1 MRKTILN
8 HAIRY
13 AILSTFL
20 ALHVTPTAF
29 AENNQNQTAIIQEQ
43 TDTNLGFKLI
53 KTQINKSLN
62 DKAIYQGIKL
72 DNGMTVLL
80 ISE

>member
-20 ALHVTPTAF
+20 ALNVAPMAF
-29 AENNQNQTAIIQEQ
+29 AENKQNSSAITQE
-43 TDTNLGFKLI
+43 
-53 KTQINKSLN
+53 KTQIKLFTKVLN
-62 DKAIYQGIKL
+62 
-72 DNGMTVLL
+72 
-80 ISE
+80 

>member
-1 MRKTILN
+1 MKKTQLN

-20 ALHVTPTAF
+20 ALNVTPTAF

-43 TDTNLGFKLI
+43 A
-53 KTQINKSLN
+53 LN
-62 DKAIYQGIKL
+62 
-72 DNGMTVLL
+72 
-80 ISE
+80 

>member
-1 MRKTILN
+1 MKKTRLN

-13 AILSTFL
+13 AILSSFL
-20 ALHVTPTAF
+20 SLNVTPTAF

-43 TDTNLGFKLI
+43 TDTNLGFEFI
-53 KTQINKSLN
+53 KTQINKSPN

-72 DNGMTVLL
+72 DNGIKKLPRNQ
-80 ISE
+80 